1 MTGRSAPAPAPAPAG
16 AGAAGR
22 LPGGRYRS
30 TRPRT
35 VAVALACSVA
45 LLTGCTAADSATQA
59 GSTAGTATPSG
70 APPASPA
77 RTAPGGV
84 VDQIPEIIRAV
95 EPSVV
100 TIFTQGG
107 LGSGVIYREDGIIVT
122 NEHVVRGAQQVQ
134 VAFADGR
141 RVEGRVLAADVGTDL
156 AVVRVER
163 AGLPAA
169 TFQTKLPQVGDLALA
184 LGSPLGFEGTATA
197 GIISGLSREIP
208 GSAQQS
214 TALVDLIQTD
224 APISPGNS
232 GGALVSADREVIG
245 INDAYI
251 PPAAGAVA
259 IGFAIPSATVVDV
272 VEQLLTNGEVRSA
285 FVGIQP
291 GRITRRSLSSSG
303 CRAPTGCWCST
314 SSPTARQPRPDCDP
328 GTSSPPSTTSRCAP
342 SRTSWA
348 GCARYG
354 RTSRCLWCAS
364 GRVTSRPCS

>member
-1 MTGRSAPAPAPAPAG
+1 M
-16 AGAAGR
+16 
-22 LPGGRYRS
+22 
-30 TRPRT
+30 
-35 VAVALACSVA
+35 CSVA
-45 LLTGCTAADSATQA
+45 LLTGCTATDSAT
-59 GSTAGTATPSG
+59 GSGTTTGPASPSG
-70 APPASPA
+70 APAAPPAS
-77 RTAPGGV
+77 TAPGQT
-84 VDQIPEIIRAV
+84 DEQIPAIIRAV

-100 TIFTQGG
+100 TIFTQSG
-107 LGSGVIYREDGIIVT
+107 LGSGVIYREDGTIVT

-134 VAFADGR
+134 VAFADGK
-141 RVEGRVLAADVGTDL
+141 RVPGRVLATDAGTDL

-163 AGLPAA
+163 TGLPPA
-169 TFQTKLPQVGDLALA
+169 TFQTELPQVGDLALA

-232 GGALVSADREVIG
+232 GGALVSANSEVIG

-291 GRITRRSLSSSG
+291 GRITPQVAEQLGIPSADGVLVLDVVAGGPATRAGLQPGDVITALNDQPVRTIEDFLGGLRALRPDQQVSLVRQRQGNQQTVQLTLGETTRSG
-303 CRAPTGCWCST
+303 AGPTPSPGA
-314 SSPTARQPRPDCDP
+314 SSP
-328 GTSSPPSTTSRCAP
+328 
-342 SRTSWA
+342 
-348 GCARYG
+348 
-354 RTSRCLWCAS
+354 S
-364 GRVTSRPCS
+364 G